1 MRFAYFPGCAARD
14 RCRELDEATRE
25 VAKELR
31 IELVGLDGAGC
42 CGAGNLQKA
51 DPEGALAANARTL
64 STAQAKGLDILT
76 VCGACQLYLSEAAQ
90 ALEDPETRERINRVL
105 GHTGPSSYT
114 GGVQVKHLLQ
124 VLLQDVGE
132 RKLAAHVRRP
142 LGDVAVGAFY
152 GCRLLRS
159 PGTEAFDTPADP
171 KSIERLVRILGGN
184 PLRYKGRTGCCGFDA
199 PTVSEDLT
207 SRLSAAALT
216 EAKDAGATM
225 LATPCPLCHLV
236 LDAHQKEASK
246 AAGRRI
252 GMPILHLPQLTGLAF
267 GIDPEL
273 LGMGRHT
280 VSVAPVIGKL
290 EEQEVVKA

>member
-14 RCRELDEATRE
+14 RCQELDEATRE

-31 IELVGLDGAGC
+31 IELVGLNGAGC
-42 CGAGNLQKA
+42 CGEGNLQKT
-51 DPEGALAANARTL
+51 DPEGALAVNARTL
-64 STAQAKGLDILT
+64 SMAQAKGLDIIT

-90 ALEDPETRERINRVL
+90 ALEDPDTRERINRVL
-105 GHTGPSSYT
+105 EHTGPSSYT
-114 GGVQVKHLLQ
+114 GGVRVKHLLQ

-159 PGTEAFDTPADP
+159 PGTKAFDTPADP
-171 KSIERLVRILGGN
+171 NSIERLVRILGGT

-207 SRLSAAALT
+207 SRLSAAALM
-216 EAKDAGATM
+216 EAKEAGATM

-267 GIDPEL
+267 GIDPDR
-273 LGMGRHT
+273 LGVGRHT
-280 VSVAPVIGKL
+280 VSVASVIGKL